1 MSFTSQNT
9 NNAALNTSR
18 PQHQLHDSSQ
28 PLPGSESRAAA
39 QTQDYS
45 PANIERMPSSAIHD
59 RTESVSSNAS
69 SDDADST
76 RATRGTSSAVDT
88 GAGVGA
94 HHQLD
99 SPQSAS
105 AHGNTAFTSDRPLGV
120 QPTSEGG
127 VAIGGQPNLP
137 EGHAG
142 LGDKMVGKTQKV
154 IGKYTKNEELHEKG
168 ELRETGGKAAA
179 LGNARAAHD

>member
-1 MSFTSQNT
+1 MSQNNT

-28 PLPGSESRAAA
+28 PLPGSGSRAAV

-45 PANIERMPSSAIHD
+45 PANIERMPSSVVHGKD
-59 RTESVSSNAS
+59 TPTE

-76 RATRGTSSAVDT
+76 RATIGTPSAGRTARDS
-88 GAGVGA
+88 
-94 HHQLD
+94 HQ
-99 SPQSAS
+99 SESAR
-105 AHGNTAFTSDRPLGV
+105 GNTAFTSERPLGV
-120 QPTSEGG
+120 QPTPEGG

-142 LGDKMVGKTQKV
+142 FSDKVIGKTQKV

-168 ELRETGGKAAA
+168 ELRETGGKEAA

>member
-1 MSFTSQNT
+1 MSFDSQN
-9 NNAALNTSR
+9 NNNTALNTSR
-18 PQHQLHDSSQ
+18 PQHQLHNSSQ

-45 PANIERMPSSAIHD
+45 PANIERMSSSVIYGE
-59 RTESVSSNAS
+59 TESVP
-69 SDDADST
+69 DDADST
-76 RATRGTSSAVDT
+76 RATRAPSAVGT
-88 GAGVGA
+88 GAGA
-94 HHQLD
+94 SAPHPD

-105 AHGNTAFTSDRPLGV
+105 VRGNTAFTSDRPLDV

-127 VAIGGQPNLP
+127 VTIGGQPDLP

-142 LGDKMVGKTQKV
+142 LDDKIIGKTQKV
-154 IGKYTKNEELHEKG
+154 VGKYTKNEELHEKG

>member
-1 MSFTSQNT
+1 MSGLQ

-28 PLPGSESRAAA
+28 PLPGSGSRDAV

-45 PANIERMPSSAIHD
+45 PANIERMYSSVIYGK
-59 RTESVSSNAS
+59 NAS
-69 SDDADST
+69 TESDDADST
-76 RATRGTSSAVDT
+76 RATMGIPSAGRT
-88 GAGVGA
+88 GP
-94 HHQLD
+94 D
-99 SPQSAS
+99 SACESESARS
-105 AHGNTAFTSDRPLGV
+105 NTASTNERPLGV
-120 QPTSEGG
+120 QPTPEGG
-127 VAIGGQPNLP
+127 VSIGGQPNLS

-142 LGDKMVGKTQKV
+142 FGDKVVGKTQKV

>member
-1 MSFTSQNT
+1 MVQPHHGLHDVITSVLILKYSVTGLGKFIETFETYPSLIFQNSNMSFTSQNT
-9 NNAALNTSR
+9 NNTALNTSR

-45 PANIERMPSSAIHD
+45 PTNIERMPSSAIHD
-59 RTESVSSNAS
+59 RTVSVSSNAS

-88 GAGVGA
+88 GAGVSA

-105 AHGNTAFTSDRPLGV
+105 ARGNTAFTSDRPLGV
-120 QPTSEGG
+120 QPTSEG
-127 VAIGGQPNLP
+127 ISPILT
-137 EGHAG
+137 
-142 LGDKMVGKTQKV
+142 LRDKK
-154 IGKYTKNEELHEKG
+154 
-168 ELRETGGKAAA
+168 
-179 LGNARAAHD
+179 

>member
-1 MSFTSQNT
+1 MSSSSQNNT
-9 NNAALNTSR
+9 DNAVLDTSR

-28 PLPGSESRAAA
+28 PLPGSGSRAAA

-45 PANIERMPSSAIHD
+45 PANIERMSSSVIHGK
-59 RTESVSSNAS
+59 NAS
-69 SDDADST
+69 TESDDADST
-76 RATRGTSSAVDT
+76 RATRGTVP
-88 GAGVGA
+88 
-94 HHQLD
+94 D
-99 SPQSAS
+99 SQQAR
-105 AHGNTAFTSDRPLGV
+105 GNTAFTSDRPLGV
-120 QPTSEGG
+120 QPTQEGG

-142 LGDKMVGKTQKV
+142 FGDKAIGKAQKV
-154 IGKYTKNEELHEKG
+154 AGKYTKNEELHEKG

>member
-1 MSFTSQNT
+1 MSSSQNNT

-28 PLPGSESRAAA
+28 PLPGFGSRATV

-45 PANIERMPSSAIHD
+45 PANIERMSSSVIHGKD
-59 RTESVSSNAS
+59 TPTE

-76 RATRGTSSAVDT
+76 RATHGTPSAGDT
-88 GAGVGA
+88 GPDS
-94 HHQLD
+94 HQ
-99 SPQSAS
+99 SESAR
-105 AHGNTAFTSDRPLGV
+105 GNTAFTSERPLGV
-120 QPTSEGG
+120 QPTPEGG

-142 LGDKMVGKTQKV
+142 FSDKVIGKNAKGRSCAFYV

-168 ELRETGGKAAA
+168 ELRETGGKAAV
-179 LGNARAAHD
+179 LGEHTSSS